1 MKRLMRGCLLTAAW
15 AAGALHYA
23 GHAGAQSVEARQ
35 LLQATNEDRAR
46 QGLGPLKWDPALA
59 RAAQRHASLMVG
71 QGALSH
77 QYAGEAELETRVAD
91 QGAHFRVVAEN
102 LALAPTPAAVEDEWM
117 HSPHHRA
124 NILDARLDEIGIG
137 IVRQG
142 NNLWAVEDFSAG
154 VAAMGSS
161 QIERQIDVLLNERGL
176 RTAGDVNAARQTC
189 ALDHGSVGPA
199 RPRFIMR
206 WEASDLTRLPGVL
219 EDRIATGKYKTAT
232 VGACHTGN
240 GAPGFTTY
248 QMAVLLF

>member
-1 MKRLMRGCLLTAAW
+1 M
-15 AAGALHYA
+15 
-23 GHAGAQSVEARQ
+23 
-35 LLQATNEDRAR
+35 QATNEDRAR

-59 RAAQRHASLMVG
+59 RAAQRHAQWMAG

-77 QYAGEAELETRVAD
+77 QYAGEAALETRVGA

-102 LALAPTPAAVEDEWM
+102 LAIAPTPAIVEDEWM

-124 NILDARLDEIGIG
+124 NILDARLNEIGIG

-142 NNLWAVEDFSAG
+142 NNLFAVEDFTAG

-161 QIERQIDVLLNERGL
+161 QIEGQIEVLLSQRGL

-189 ALDHGSVGPA
+189 AMDHGSAGTG

-206 WEASDLTRLPGVL
+206 WQASDLTRLPGVL
-219 EDRIATGKYKTAT
+219 EERIATGKYRTAT
-232 VGACHTGN
+232 VGACNTGN
-240 GAPGFTTY
+240 GKPGFTTY